1 MVLSRA
7 AALDVGISRES
18 TTSFRR
24 SGHCRSRNSSRI
36 SKTLRADFVSSFDIY
51 SRPPLCNATWRLER
65 FQAKWKPV
73 RVKKTRQMKNLEPRF
88 DSIETEKA
96 LACRP
101 RKAHNAASK
110 NPSIR
115 CHHA

>member
-1 MVLSRA
+1 MVLSSA

-36 SKTLRADFVSSFDIY
+36 SKTLRADFVSSFDMY
-51 SRPPLCNATWRLER
+51 SKAAAMQCDLEVRAFSSEGETGSRQENASDEESR
-65 FQAKWKPV
+65 A
-73 RVKKTRQMKNLEPRF
+73 RF

-96 LACRP
+96 LACHS
-101 RKAHNAASK
+101 RKAHHAASK
-110 NPSIR
+110 NPPT
-115 CHHA
+115 